1 MFERLV
7 PKKRVHSVY
16 DIDLDELYLH
26 GVRGIITDLDNTL
39 VGAREPLATPELI
52 VWLDKVKAAGFRVV
66 IVSNN
71 NKTRVGNF
79 AVPLDI
85 PFLHAAR
92 KPSQQAFRK
101 ALALLQL
108 EPGQTAMI
116 GDQMMT
122 DVLGGNRLGLHTI
135 LVAPISPADE
145 GMMTRVNRK
154 IEKYALTRLRRRGLW
169 YEEDKQS

>member
-7 PKKRVHSVY
+7 PKKRVVSVF
-16 DIDLDELYLH
+16 DIDLDELYLQ

-39 VGAREPLATPELI
+39 VGAKEPLATPELI
-52 VWLDKVKAAGFRVV
+52 VWLDKVRAAGFRVV

-79 AVPLDI
+79 AAPLDI

-92 KPSQQAFRK
+92 KPSLQAFRK
-101 ALALLQL
+101 ALALLGL
-108 EPGQTAMI
+108 EPNQTAMI

-122 DVLGGNRLGLHTI
+122 DVLGGNRFGLYTI

-145 GMMTRVNRK
+145 GVMTKVNRQ
-154 IEKYALTRLRRRGLW
+154 IERYALARLRRRGLW
-169 YEEDKQS
+169 QEEDFKS